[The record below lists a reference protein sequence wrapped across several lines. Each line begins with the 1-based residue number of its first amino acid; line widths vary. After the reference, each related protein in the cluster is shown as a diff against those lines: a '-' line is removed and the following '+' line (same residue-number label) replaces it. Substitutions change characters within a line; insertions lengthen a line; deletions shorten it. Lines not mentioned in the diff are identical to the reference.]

1 MADSNGEEGSMGFLI
16 GLILCAVIFCGML
29 PLIGMM
35 YYDILEVKN
44 QVQVERKRLELFKQ
58 KLEKEK
64 NADTTINPN

>member
-1 MADSNGEEGSMGFLI
+1 
-16 GLILCAVIFCGML
+16 ML